1 MCISQECFNEARCL
15 HHLIYRKMINSLTWD
30 VRFSLIS
37 NNLLTFWLS
46 GIFVAITPMY
56 PGSPFDSSEQ
66 ILRAYL
72 RGCLWGLSLQRVH
85 WVKYYSQLLDCAFF
99 SVKRG
104 TLRMPRMANS
114 GGLEIHPRIPISPP
128 EHYDPS
134 FSHSKPASNPSN
146 PWQWTHIL

>member
-99 SVKRG
+99 QSKEH
-104 TLRMPRMANS
+104 TIEYKKLLAY
-114 GGLEIHPRIPISPP
+114 LTIILPP
-128 EHYDPS
+128 HKCIRNLDFGFIWRKIDGHLLNIGES
-134 FSHSKPASNPSN
+134 
-146 PWQWTHIL
+146 